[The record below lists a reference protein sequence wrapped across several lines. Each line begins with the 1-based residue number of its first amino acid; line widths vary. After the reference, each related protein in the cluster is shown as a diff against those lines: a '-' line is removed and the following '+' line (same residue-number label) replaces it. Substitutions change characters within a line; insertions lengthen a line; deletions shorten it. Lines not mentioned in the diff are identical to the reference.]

1 MRDKVIFGPAGKPIE
16 FNGKA
21 HESPEFLGPLGL
33 YAFEYQSTYGVRIG
47 ESSALK
53 LRESAEENGV
63 LMSMHC
69 PYYVNVCSKEEEK
82 IESTIDR
89 LVQSAKVGE
98 FMGAYRLVFHPG
110 FYSGRKPETCMDL
123 AKKTYTRLLERC
135 EEEGIENFTFAP
147 ETTGKRSQLG
157 NIDEI
162 IEMCASFD
170 HFEPTIDFAQFG
182 H

>member
-1 MRDKVIFGPAGKPIE
+1 MRDKVIFGPA
-16 FNGKA
+16 A

-98 FMGAYRLVFHPG
+98 FMGAYRLKDVK
-110 FYSGRKPETCMDL
+110 RKE
-123 AKKTYTRLLERC
+123 
-135 EEEGIENFTFAP
+135 
-147 ETTGKRSQLG
+147 
-157 NIDEI
+157 
-162 IEMCASFD
+162 
-170 HFEPTIDFAQFG
+170 
-182 H
+182 

>member
-1 MRDKVIFGPAGKPIE
+1 MRDKVIFGPAGKPID

-47 ESSALK
+47 EASALK

-82 IESTIDR
+82 IDSTIER

-98 FMGAYRLVFHPG
+98 FMGAYRLVFHTV
-110 FYSGRKPETCMDL
+110 FYSGRKP
-123 AKKTYTRLLERC
+123 
-135 EEEGIENFTFAP
+135 
-147 ETTGKRSQLG
+147 
-157 NIDEI
+157 
-162 IEMCASFD
+162 
-170 HFEPTIDFAQFG
+170 
-182 H
+182 